1 MTDHNGKKLKPNNK
15 HRHKVNWI
23 MEKVRPVILFLEPTD
38 ENVPRELRPERRRG
52 LEDRRKLHTYIFDDR
67 RSGKADRRKRKF

>member
-1 MTDHNGKKLKPNNK
+1 
-15 HRHKVNWI
+15 

-52 LEDRRKLHTYIFDDR
+52 LKDRRKLHTYIFDDR
-67 RSGKADRRKRKF
+67 HSGKADRRKRKL